1 MGLDISVYKIKKK
14 TPEEVN
20 DGNERFFRLTN
31 DNAEYHNPHPEWT
44 KEFEVD
50 YVQSYYDWEKF
61 KEETGIDVNE
71 YNWAGECYDEKGC
84 FMYLNPKDMDKDDQD
99 YEGLGK
105 IKIDLE
111 KVPLKEKSIKVL
123 PIEEVGYQRKG
134 LNGKFYD
141 DYESGKIGYFVWTKA
156 ELERYKEEYC
166 DEPYEYVY
174 PNGEKSGN
182 MVYPKLDFQRHIID
196 HFTEGEDCVTFDW

>member
-1 MGLDISVYKIKKK
+1 M
-14 TPEEVN
+14 
-20 DGNERFFRLTN
+20 
-31 DNAEYHNPHPEWT
+31 
-44 KEFEVD
+44 
-50 YVQSYYDWEKF
+50 
-61 KEETGIDVNE
+61 
-71 YNWAGECYDEKGC
+71 
-84 FMYLNPKDMDKDDQD
+84 FMS
-99 YEGLGK
+99 

-141 DYESGKIGYFVWTKA
+141 DYEAGKIGYFVWTKA

-174 PNGEKSGN
+174 PNGEKSGD
-182 MVYPKLDFQRHIID
+182 MIYPKLDFQRHIID